1 MQLSWA
7 QCAVQRFGPK
17 TEHGAVLCCTE
28 FWCAVVTL
36 VGQTRNSRRLP
47 KRTSR
52 VTRPIDRAARNK
64 TKTEI
69 KVLGAVATRVGL
81 VLGREQRPK
90 ACG

>member
-36 VGQTRNSRRLP
+36 VVNDVRELQPS
-47 KRTSR
+47 
-52 VTRPIDRAARNK
+52 
-64 TKTEI
+64 
-69 KVLGAVATRVGL
+69 VLEFNQVYVICGL
-81 VLGREQRPK
+81 HTASMIFP
-90 ACG
+90 